1 MNGIKILARGPSS
14 DLLKRH
20 CKAIGIPV
28 DLIRQLVE
36 AEFEQIGKVRRR
48 GLDDRFDEILDQ
60 YLNGDGKQAHVS
72 EVDSAA

>member
-1 MNGIKILARGPSS
+1 MNGIKILARGASS

-20 CKAIGIPV
+20 CKATGVPV
-28 DLIRQLVE
+28 ELIRQLVD
-36 AEFEQIGKVRRR
+36 AEFEQIGKIRKR
-48 GLDDRFDEILDQ
+48 GLDERFDEILDQ